1 MRKQAFTGGLR
12 TPGGFNATWPF
23 ARLTLTDD
31 GMTMRLLGITHTR
44 SDWSGV
50 ANAQRVV
57 GGLMGS
63 PGIRITLT
71 GGKQLVFWTFN
82 LQVVLDALGS
92 RGVSI
97 LDAGTKPPK
106 VWLGT

>member
-1 MRKQAFTGGLR
+1 MKKQAFTGGLR
-12 TPGGFNATWPF
+12 TQGFNATWPF
-23 ARLTLTDD
+23 ARLELTDD
-31 GMTMRLLGITHTR
+31 GMTMRLFGMTHTR

-57 GGLMGS
+57 GGLLGS
-63 PGIRITLT
+63 PGVRITLSS
-71 GGKQLVFWTFN
+71 GKQLVFWAWHP
-82 LQVVLDALGS
+82 QVVLDALGS

-97 LDAGTKPPK
+97 LDPGKKPPK